1 MMFHS
6 IFLNSLDAVFFMIR
20 VQQTGRETM
29 KTYEAD
35 VRLSNGSVQRVR
47 IQADRSDNARAMLE
61 AQYGKGCIVMFRD
74 A

>member
-1 MMFHS
+1 
-6 IFLNSLDAVFFMIR
+6 
-20 VQQTGRETM
+20 M
-29 KTYEAD
+29 KTYETD

-47 IQADRSDNARAMLE
+47 IQADRSDNVRAMLE

>member
-1 MMFHS
+1 
-6 IFLNSLDAVFFMIR
+6 
-20 VQQTGRETM
+20 M